1 MKIHDDIETI
11 IINDNIKYKYNFIK
25 RENKTSELGKK
36 YYNSIKKI
44 INEKDSIM
52 LNPIYYL
59 CDYKFLSNNNFI
71 PFFDI
76 EINKEDFVEKIYNI
90 DENENNWS
98 IKEYFINSIQYSFL
112 LNIIKKLKKN
122 IIKKIIIH
130 SKSIKSILKYIF
142 RNEIIE
148 IELFDKLKIKN
159 LDKKK
164 YDFIDINLYMYEYK
178 KNIDLNLENIQLN
191 NLIKIL
197 NIILNNLNDGGN
209 INFYTVSIFN
219 DESKNIIHL
228 ISELFEY
235 VYIIKPHAY
244 HYSYALFICCTNYKN
259 KEKSKFINILN
270 QLKKGDKI
278 IDIEKNE
285 TIYRNDLLIDI
296 FNETCIKYQKNFFI
310 NDKNKKYLFDNDD
323 LVNFYSNYKYNLN
336 FKISEY
342 YINKKNFNLIK
353 KYCNNNV
360 LFYNYYDSDLIYYCL
375 NNLDI
380 NNKLF
385 ILDNNYRK
393 IKYEGFYRKYRN
405 KVFIKP
411 DNLNILSLL
420 LSEYKFDNIIIGNI
434 YLINDLEIKNYLF
447 LLFLLLKNNGYII
460 INIYNLF
467 YFSKNKNIK
476 EFYKHF
482 IRKYK
487 HHFTK
492 IFKDEIYVIY
502 KKIKK
507 MDIKT
512 KIPHFLRK

>member
-1 MKIHDDIETI
+1 
-11 IINDNIKYKYNFIK
+11 
-25 RENKTSELGKK
+25 
-36 YYNSIKKI
+36 
-44 INEKDSIM
+44 M

-76 EINKEDFVEKIYNI
+76 EINKEDLWSKINNI
-90 DENENNWS
+90 DRTNNWP
-98 IKEYFINSIQYSFL
+98 IKEQFINSIQYSFL
-112 LNIIKKLKKN
+112 LNIIQKLKKN

-142 RNEIIE
+142 KNEIID

-235 VYIIKPHAY
+235 IYIIKPHAY
-244 HYSYALFICCTNYKN
+244 HYSYSLFICCTNYKN

-296 FNETCIKYQKNFFI
+296 LNETCIKDQKNLFI
-310 NDKNKKYLFDNDD
+310 NDKNKKN
-323 LVNFYSNYKYNLN
+323 
-336 FKISEY
+336 
-342 YINKKNFNLIK
+342 
-353 KYCNNNV
+353 
-360 LFYNYYDSDLIYYCL
+360 
-375 NNLDI
+375 
-380 NNKLF
+380 
-385 ILDNNYRK
+385 
-393 IKYEGFYRKYRN
+393 
-405 KVFIKP
+405 
-411 DNLNILSLL
+411 
-420 LSEYKFDNIIIGNI
+420 
-434 YLINDLEIKNYLF
+434 
-447 LLFLLLKNNGYII
+447 
-460 INIYNLF
+460 
-467 YFSKNKNIK
+467 
-476 EFYKHF
+476 
-482 IRKYK
+482 
-487 HHFTK
+487 
-492 IFKDEIYVIY
+492 
-502 KKIKK
+502 
-507 MDIKT
+507 
-512 KIPHFLRK
+512 